1 MGSVLLKRCKSY
13 PLIHAVSHT
22 PVSRSFLVFQIPL
35 LRSASTHFC
44 CSTALSHSHS
54 RSRSPSLFQLQ
65 SLSSLTHPTSTSTFV
80 QDAQLHP
87 NQNQNGAAHTVCIGY
102 QQGDN
107 SGFSIAELFS
117 VSSKLRI
124 LNVDMEDKLG
134 FHWKSAFSCFMTST
148 SG

>member
-13 PLIHAVSHT
+13 PLTHA
-22 PVSRSFLVFQIPL
+22 VSRSFLVFQIPL

-44 CSTALSHSHS
+44 CSTALSHS